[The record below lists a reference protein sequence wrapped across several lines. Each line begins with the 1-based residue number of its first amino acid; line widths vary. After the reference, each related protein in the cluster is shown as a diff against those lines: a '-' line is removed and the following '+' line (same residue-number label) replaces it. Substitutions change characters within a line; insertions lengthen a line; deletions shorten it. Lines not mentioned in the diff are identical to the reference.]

1 MARSNQSRKLA
12 GSNLP
17 DDFAGA
23 ASWGAVRS
31 STGLQMRPRV
41 TYRGNIMDVI
51 ITGLLLGGT
60 YALIAMGLNLQYGM
74 ARIMNLANGEMLVAG
89 GFAAFW
95 FYTAGQVSPILTVFL
110 VAPVAFAANW
120 SIYMI
125 FLRPLVKRAKSRGQ
139 LEVDAILTTFGLSF
153 VGVGLMLAFFGGDYF
168 SYSYLST
175 PVQLLGDTYGAN
187 RLAAFAASVLIC
199 GALWLWLAQSRT
211 GISIRAIAVA
221 PDSARLVGIDVR
233 AMAALAFALGGA
245 VTATGGALISTFL
258 TLDAS
263 TGVIFTLKALV
274 IVIMG
279 GVGDVRGTVVA
290 ALLLG
295 MLETFVAS
303 VIDPGLT
310 LAAAYLLFVVILLV
324 RPQGLFGRKTT

>member
-1 MARSNQSRKLA
+1 
-12 GSNLP
+12 
-17 DDFAGA
+17 
-23 ASWGAVRS
+23 
-31 STGLQMRPRV
+31 
-41 TYRGNIMDVI
+41 MDVI
-51 ITGLLLGGT
+51 VTGLLLGGT

-89 GFAAFW
+89 GFVAFW
-95 FYTAGQVSPILTVFL
+95 MWTGSQVSPLLTVFL
-110 VAPVAFAANW
+110 VAPVAFLLNW
-120 SIYMI
+120 LIYVI

-139 LEVDAILTTFGLSF
+139 LETDAILTTFGLSF
-153 VGVGLMLAFFGGDYF
+153 VAVGLMLAFFGGDYF
-168 SYSYLST
+168 SYSYISVPLHIF
-175 PVQLLGDTYGAN
+175 GDTYGAN
-187 RLAAFAASVLIC
+187 RVAAFLAAVVIC
-199 GALWLWLAQSRT
+199 GALWLWLARSRAGMT
-211 GISIRAIAVA
+211 IRAISVA

-233 AMAALAFALGGA
+233 RTAALAFALGGA

-279 GVGDVRGTVVA
+279 GVGDVRGTIVA

-295 MLETFVAS
+295 LLETFVAR

-310 LAAAYLLFVVILLV
+310 LAAAYLLFVVILLL
-324 RPQGLFGRKTT
+324 RPQGLFGRPTT